1 MSVPFGNI
9 ETVMASALEVLA
21 PPPELTVSQWAD
33 KYRRLSAESS
43 AMPGIYRTS
52 VTEYMREP
60 MDMVGKPGVRRITC
74 MFSAQVAKSTFIENA
89 IGYLMHYDPCPI
101 LHVSPTLSS
110 MKMFSKER
118 LSPMLRDS
126 PSLSG
131 LVKNARSRDSDNTID
146 TKKFPGGN
154 LAMVGSNAP
163 AGLASR
169 PVRAVF
175 FDEVDRFERSA
186 GTEGDPILLAIKRTT
201 TYWNR
206 VIIMVST
213 PGDKGVSRIEE
224 EYERGDQRHFYVPCP
239 CCGHK
244 QRLRWEQVVGFKK
257 DDGTYDPE
265 AARYECEY
273 FDPDTGELC
282 GARWDDQERNAAVKL
297 GEWCAEKPWNGNVS
311 YHLNQLYSPF
321 APLADGVRDFLDAK
335 GNPEALKT
343 WVNTFLGETW
353 EDIGERLDHSDLM
366 DQREEYDDT
375 IPEEVTLLTAS
386 VDVQDDRLEYEI
398 LGWGDDARTWSI
410 KYDTIPGDLSTAA
423 PWDELR
429 SVLKQVFTHPIFGD
443 MAIRAT
449 CIDTGGHYTRNA
461 YTFSTSMQ
469 RVFAIKGIPGMG
481 RPMVGR
487 PSRNNIGKVQL
498 FPVGVDT
505 IKETVSARL
514 RVRDSAVAGYCAFPM
529 GYDEKYFLGI
539 TAEKLM
545 TKFHKGRKKQEWVPI
560 RKRNEPFDLRVYN
573 TAALEIL
580 GVDLN
585 AQRKALLREAERARE
600 VETEAEPEKPYV
612 PSRSPRIKGNWASR
626 WRDD

>member
-1 MSVPFGNI
+1 MSFPFGNI
-9 ETVMASALEVLA
+9 NDVMVSALEVLA

-33 KYRRLSAESS
+33 EYRKLSPESS
-43 AMPGIYRTS
+43 AMPGKYRTS

-74 MFSAQVAKSTFIENA
+74 MFSAQVAKSTFIENT

-126 PSLSG
+126 PALKG
-131 LVKNARSRDSDNTID
+131 LVKDARSRDSDNTID

-169 PVRAVF
+169 PVRVVL

-206 VIIMVST
+206 IIIMVST
-213 PGDKGVSRIEE
+213 PGDKNLSRIEE
-224 EYERGDQRHFYVPCP
+224 EFERGDQRHYWVPCP
-239 CCGHK
+239 CCGTM
-244 QRLRWEQVVGFKK
+244 QRLRWENVRWNEG
-257 DDGTYDPE
+257 
-265 AARYECEY
+265 
-273 FDPDTGELC
+273 DPDSAHYVCENEDC
-282 GARWDDQERNAAVKL
+282 DDPCWDDQQRNAAVRL
-297 GEWCAEKPWNGNVS
+297 GEWRAEKPWNGNVS
-311 YHLNQLYSPF
+311 YHLNQIYSPF
-321 APLADGVRDFLDAK
+321 APLSDGVRDFLDAK

-353 EDIGERLDHSDLM
+353 EDMGERLDHTDLM
-366 DQREEYDDT
+366 DQREEYAET
-375 IPEEVTLLTAS
+375 IPEDVTLLTAA
-386 VDVQDDRLEYEI
+386 VDVQDDRFEVEI
-398 LGWGDDARTWSI
+398 LGWGDDAETWSI
-410 KYDTIPGDLSTAA
+410 DYKPIYGDLSTPA

-429 SVLKQVFTHPIFGD
+429 RYLKQTFIHPIFGEIG
-443 MAIRAT
+443 IRAT
-449 CIDTGGHYTRNA
+449 CIDTGGHYTRDA
-461 YTFSTSMQ
+461 YTFSTSMP
-469 RVFAIKGIPGMG
+469 RVFAIKGIPGMS

-505 IKETVSARL
+505 IKELVAARL
-514 RVRDSAVAGYCAFPM
+514 RVREMGAPGYCHFPDA
-529 GYDEKYFLGI
+529 YDEKYFLGI

-545 TKFHKGRKKQEWVPI
+545 TKMVRGRKRTEWFPI

-585 AQRKALLREAERARE
+585 AQRRALMRDALRVTE
-600 VETEAEPEKPYV
+600 VETEVTEGKPYV
-612 PSRSPRIKGNWASR
+612 PSKPPRRKSSWAES
-626 WRDD
+626 WRNG

>member
-1 MSVPFGNI
+1 MSASFGNI
-9 ETVMASALEVLA
+9 ETIMKSALEVLA

-43 AMPGIYRTS
+43 AMPGIYRTAI
-52 VTEYMREP
+52 TEYMREP

-74 MFSAQVAKSTFIENA
+74 MFSAQVAKSTFIENT
-89 IGYLMHYDPCPI
+89 IGYLMHYDPCPM

-126 PSLSG
+126 PALSG
-131 LVKNARSRDSDNTID
+131 LVKDARSRDSDNTID

-169 PVRAVF
+169 PVRVVL

-206 VIIMVST
+206 IIIMVST

-224 EYERGDQRHFYVPCP
+224 EFERGDQRYFWVPCP
-239 CCGHK
+239 HCGK
-244 QRLRWEQVVGFKK
+244 MQRLRWENVKWENG
-257 DDGTYDPE
+257 DPE
-265 AARYECEY
+265 TARYYCDE
-273 FDPDTGELC
+273 C
-282 GARWDDQERNAAVKL
+282 GAGWTDQERNNAIKK
-297 GEWCAEKPWNGNVS
+297 GEWRAEQPWNGNVS

-321 APLADGVRDFLDAK
+321 APLSDGVRDFLDAK

-353 EDIGERLDHSDLM
+353 EDIGERLDHTDLM
-366 DQREEYDDT
+366 DQREEYAEP
-375 IPEEVTLLTAS
+375 IPEDVTLLTCG
-386 VDVQDDRLEYEI
+386 VDVQDDRLEYEVV
-398 LGWGDDARTWSI
+398 GWGDDHRTWGI
-410 KYDTIPGDLSTAA
+410 EYGHIYGDLSTPE

-429 SVLKQVFTHPIFGD
+429 MKLREVYAHPIFGD
-443 MAIRAT
+443 IAIRAT
-449 CIDTGGHYTRNA
+449 CIDTGGHYTRSA
-461 YTFSTSMQ
+461 YAFSVSAP
-469 RVFAIKGIPGMG
+469 RIFAIKGVGGQG
-481 RPMVGR
+481 RPSVGR

-498 FPVGVDT
+498 FPVGTDT
-505 IKETVSARL
+505 IKEVVSARL
-514 RVRDSAVAGYCAFPM
+514 RVRDSAAAGYCTFPAE
-529 GYDEKYFLGI
+529 YDEKYFLGI

-545 TKFHKGRKKQEWVPI
+545 KKFVRGRMKMEWVPI
-560 RKRNEPFDLRVYN
+560 RKRNEPFDIRVYN
-573 TAALEIL
+573 HAALEIL
-580 GVDLN
+580 NVDLN
-585 AQRKALLREAERARE
+585 SQRRGLLAEAGRAKE
-600 VETEAEPEKPYV
+600 VVEEPAVEKPYT
-612 PSRSPRIKGNWASR
+612 PTRRSRGKGNWATG
-626 WRDD
+626 WQNDD

>member
-1 MSVPFGNI
+1 MSAPFGNI
-9 ETVMASALEVLA
+9 DALMASALEVLA
-21 PPPELTVSQWAD
+21 PPPDLTVSQWAD

-43 AMPGIYRTS
+43 AMPGLYRTS

-60 MDMVGKPGVRRITC
+60 MDMVGRPGVRRITC

-126 PSLSG
+126 PSLAG
-131 LVKNARSRDSDNTID
+131 LVRDARARDSDNTID

-154 LAMVGSNAP
+154 LAMVGSNSP

-186 GTEGDPILLAIKRTT
+186 GTEGDPILLAIKRAT

-206 VIIMVST
+206 IIIMVST
-213 PGDKGVSRIEE
+213 PGDKDTSRIEE
-224 EYERGDQRHFYVPCP
+224 EFERGDMRRYWVPCP
-239 CCGHK
+239 HCGEM
-244 QRLRWEQVVGFKK
+244 QRLVWENVRW
-257 DDGTYDPE
+257 DDGDPE
-265 AARYECEY
+265 TAYYVC
-273 FDPDTGELC
+273 DVKDGC
-282 GARWDDQERNAAVKL
+282 GSAWTDQERNAAVKL
-297 GEWCAEKPWNGNVS
+297 GEWRAEKPWNGNVS

-353 EDIGERLDHSDLM
+353 EDVGVRLDHTDLM
-366 DQREEYDDT
+366 DQCEDYADDV
-375 IPEEVTLLTAS
+375 PEDVTLLTCG
-386 VDVQDDRLEYEI
+386 VDVQDTWLEYEI
-398 LGWGDDARTWSI
+398 LGWGDNSCTWSI
-410 KYDTIPGDLSTAA
+410 DTGKIYGDLSTSA

-429 SVLKQVFTHPIFGD
+429 LKLKQVFTHPIFGE
-443 MAIRAT
+443 MTLRAT
-449 CIDTGGHYTRNA
+449 CIDTGGHFTRSA
-461 YTFSTSMQ
+461 YTFTKSIQ
-469 RVFAIKGIPGMG
+469 RVFPIKGIGG
-481 RPMVGR
+481 QGKPMVGR

-505 IKETVSARL
+505 IKELVVSHF
-514 RVRDSAVAGYCAFPM
+514 RVRDPDQHGYCTFPNSDAY
-529 GYDEKYFLGI
+529 GEEYFRGL
-539 TAEKLM
+539 ASEKLM
-545 TKFHKGRKKQEWVPI
+545 TKFVRGRKKLEWVPI
-560 RKRNEPFDLRVYN
+560 RKRNEPFDCRVYN
-573 TAALEIL
+573 YAALEIL
-580 GVDLN
+580 GVNLN
-585 AQRKALLREAERARE
+585 AQRKGLLLEHARATQP
-600 VETEAEPEKPYV
+600 ETEVRDDGPYV
-612 PSRSPRIKGNWASR
+612 PSKPRRKKNNWASR

>member
-1 MSVPFGNI
+1 MSVPFGDINKI
-9 ETVMASALEVLA
+9 MASALEVLA

-33 KYRRLSAESS
+33 KNRRLSAESS

-60 MDMVGKPGVRRITC
+60 MDMVGVPGVRRITC

-131 LVKNARSRDSDNTID
+131 LVKDARSRDSDNTID

-206 VIIMVST
+206 IIIMVST

-224 EYERGDQRHFYVPCP
+224 EYERGDQRHFWVPCP
-239 CCGHK
+239 HCGHH
-244 QRLRWEQVVGFKK
+244 QRLVWENVRWNEG
-257 DDGTYDPE
+257 DPE
-265 AARYECEY
+265 SAQYCCDVE
-273 FDPDTGELC
+273 GGC
-282 GARWDDQERNAAVKL
+282 GAMWNDQERNSAVKK
-297 GEWCAEKPWNGNVS
+297 GEWRAEKPWNGNVS

-353 EDIGERLDHSDLM
+353 EDVGERLDHTDLM
-366 DQREEYDDT
+366 DQREEYSDVV
-375 IPEEVTLLTAS
+375 PEDVTLLTCG
-386 VDVQDDRLEYEI
+386 VDVQDTWLQYEV
-398 LGWGDDARTWSI
+398 LGHGDDSRTWSI
-410 KYDTIPGDLSTAA
+410 ETGKIFGDLSTSA

-429 SVLKQVFTHPIFGD
+429 MKLKQVWVHPIFGE
-443 MAIRAT
+443 MVLRAT
-449 CIDTGGHYTRNA
+449 CIDTGGHFTRSA
-461 YTFSTSMQ
+461 YAFTTTIQ
-469 RVFAIKGIPGMG
+469 RVFPIKGIGG
-481 RPMVGR
+481 AGKPMVGR

-505 IKETVSARL
+505 IKELVVSHFK
-514 RVRDSAVAGYCAFPM
+514 VRDPEHHGYCAFPV
-529 GYDEKYFLGI
+529 GDDYDEEYFRGL
-539 TAEKLM
+539 ASEKLV
-545 TKFHKGRKKQEWVPI
+545 TKYHRGRKKQEWVPI
-560 RKRNEPFDLRVYN
+560 RKRNEPFDCRVYN
-573 TAALEIL
+573 YAALEIL

-585 AQRKALLREAERARE
+585 AQRKALLREVERDRE
-600 VETEAEPEKPYV
+600 VVTEVEPEKPYV
-612 PSRSPRIKGNWASR
+612 PSRVARKKGSWANR

>member
-1 MSVPFGNI
+1 MSAPFGNI
-9 ETVMASALEVLA
+9 DTLMASALEVLA

-43 AMPGIYRTS
+43 AMPGLYRTS

-60 MDMVGKPGVRRITC
+60 MDMVGMPGVRRITC

-89 IGYLMHYDPCPI
+89 IGFLMHYDPCPI

-126 PSLSG
+126 PSLNG
-131 LVKNARSRDSDNTID
+131 LVGDARSRDSDNTID

-154 LAMVGSNAP
+154 LAMVGSNSP

-186 GTEGDPILLAIKRTT
+186 GTEGDPILLAIKRAT

-206 VIIMVST
+206 IIVMVST
-213 PGDKGVSRIEE
+213 PGDKDNSRIEE
-224 EYERGDQRHFYVPCP
+224 EYDRGDQRHYWVPCP
-239 CCGHK
+239 HCQTK
-244 QRLRWEQVVGFKK
+244 QRLRWENVRWSEG
-257 DDGTYDPE
+257 
-265 AARYECEY
+265 
-273 FDPDTGELC
+273 DPDTAEYCCDVDEGC
-282 GARWDDQERNAAVKL
+282 GAMWSDQQRNTAVKL
-297 GEWCAEKPWNGNVS
+297 GEWRAEKPWNGNVS
-311 YHLNQLYSPF
+311 YHLSQLYSPF

-353 EDIGERLDHSDLM
+353 EDVGVRLDHTDLM
-366 DQREEYDDT
+366 DQRSEYGDL
-375 IPEEVTLLTAS
+375 IPEDVTVLTCA

-398 LGWGDDARTWSI
+398 LGWGNDDETWSI
-410 KYDTIPGDLSTAA
+410 KYAPIYGDLSTSH

-429 SVLKQVFTHPIFGD
+429 SVLKQSFVHPIFGD
-443 MAIRAT
+443 IAIRAT

-461 YTFSTSMQ
+461 YTFSKTLP
-469 RVFAIKGIPGMG
+469 RVFAIKGMPGMG

-487 PSRNNIGKVQL
+487 PTRNNIGKVQL

-505 IKETVSARL
+505 IKETVSARM
-514 RVRDSAVAGYCAFPM
+514 RVKEPGTSGYCNFPHD
-529 GYDEKYFLGI
+529 YDEKYFLGL

-545 TKFHKGRKKQEWVPI
+545 TKFVRGRKRTEWVPI

-580 GVDLN
+580 TIDLN
-585 AQRKALLREAERARE
+585 AMRRALMQQVDRDI
-600 VETEAEPEKPYV
+600 EPEIEVVEDVPYTPTKPARAK
-612 PSRSPRIKGNWASR
+612 SNWSTG
-626 WRDD
+626 WKND